1 MSAVLTHLEITT
13 QRPDRLADDAVLIGP
28 VSRVKFPAN
37 RENNREFFNFGPNF
51 AILVSNRR
59 ATSMACREIP
69 YATEQGIFGGI
80 TGNFFQGTGNFR
92 KRPFFAHLF
101 IRIADAICS

>member
-1 MSAVLTHLEITT
+1 MSMVIRHPEITT
-13 QRPDRLADDAVLIGP
+13 QRPHWVADDAVRCAP
-28 VSRVKFPAN
+28 VSAAKFPEN

-51 AILVSNRR
+51 AILASNRR

-80 TGNFFQGTGNFR
+80 TGNFFQGTGNSLARTGNSSSDQYFDR
-92 KRPFFAHLF
+92 TG
-101 IRIADAICS
+101 